1 MVEYIITYECAF
13 VNVLRARVRRK
24 EGLYKIIHLYA
35 FFFLSFYQFT
45 KLAEGYIIILAHIF
59 KNKMGR
65 YKEMKQI
72 KIITLLMLVLSIVLG
87 SLTSCDVIKDKLG
100 IDLDGIFGNETE
112 DGNGHN
118 NVICEHFY
126 ENGKCCFCGAADPDY
141 SDDNGN
147 EEQPDEKEVAKEE
160 WLSKYETITI
170 AEALTM
176 CEQFV
181 SSPSTER
188 YYIIATVK
196 SVDDTSYGKLMIED
210 ETGEIMVYGTNSADG
225 SLKYDS
231 MDVQLNA
238 GDLVLLYGT
247 LQHYKGETKEIQNA
261 WLIDRVAGEAA
272 PKEPTITPDS
282 TITIAEAIAN
292 AALVGETDRFYIT
305 ATVQTVKNPAYG
317 EMYIED
323 ATGEMYVYGS
333 YNEDG
338 SIGYAAMED
347 KPYKG
352 DTVTLYVTINVFNGT
367 PQVKNARIISFEHSV
382 SDINPDDYTLS
393 SIADARLAADED
405 IVKVKG
411 VVARITYANGMIP
424 SGFIL
429 IDNTSSIYV
438 YDGDAA
444 ARVQIGNNVTLI
456 GSKDHWILESE
467 QNNANKFGYSGCNQI
482 TNVTLVDNDNG
493 NSTFDTSWI
502 TESTVKD
509 IIETPVSEDIS
520 TLVYK
525 VTALVKEVP
534 GNGFTNYYF
543 FDLDESSS
551 SYAYSQCS
559 GGDFEWVR
567 EFDGKI
573 CTVYLTALNA
583 KSTGSDCF
591 WRFVPVSIVD
601 ENYTFDPANAPE
613 FAVKY
618 HGMDQFLSEYSADPE
633 LELIGSVSS
642 ELLGFEG
649 VTLTYTS
656 SDENVIKLITENGKT
671 VMHCVNY
678 GTATVTVTASFG
690 GKEYSKSIEICY
702 KEPVQ
707 YDYISVEEAIVAE
720 EDSTIIV
727 KGIVGPSLVN
737 KEGFYLMGE
746 NGLIA
751 VITTADIVDTL
762 SIGNEIILEGKRET
776 YTKGGTGYFGQSS
789 IVDAVVLENNLGNHE
804 YNDDYFITDKTLAD
818 LYELDHTED
827 HTTEVYVVTA
837 KIEYIETNF
846 YTSLKL
852 THDGAEFNLYMSGAG
867 QYSWM
872 KDYFDQT
879 VTLEIAPCNWND
891 KTYYRGCVLAIVLE
905 DGTKI
910 LNTLNFDN

>member
-1 MVEYIITYECAF
+1 
-13 VNVLRARVRRK
+13 
-24 EGLYKIIHLYA
+24 
-35 FFFLSFYQFT
+35 
-45 KLAEGYIIILAHIF
+45 
-59 KNKMGR
+59 
-65 YKEMKQI
+65 MKQI
-72 KIITLLMLVLSIVLG
+72 KIVLILMLALSLVLG
-87 SLTSCDVIKDKLG
+87 SLTSCQFIEDKLG
-100 IDLDGIFGNETE
+100 IDLPGIGDDGKDPIEP
-112 DGNGHN
+112 
-118 NVICEHFY
+118 VICEHAF
-126 ENGKCCFCGAADPDY
+126 ENGKCLFCGATEPDNGD
-141 SDDNGN
+141 SGDNGN
-147 EEQPDEKEVAKEE
+147 SGDNGDSGTNEEDKEAAKKAE
-160 WLSKYETITI
+160 WESKYECITI

-176 CEQFV
+176 CEEYVQ
-181 SSPSTER
+181 SPSTDR
-188 YYIIATVK
+188 YYIIAKVK
-196 SVDDTSYGKLMIED
+196 SVDNTSFGQLTIED
-210 ETGEIMVYGTNSADG
+210 ETGEIMVYGTNSSDG
-225 SLKYDS
+225 SLKYDQ
-231 MDVQLNA
+231 MDVELKA
-238 GDLVLLYGT
+238 GDLILIYGT
-247 LQHYKGETKEIQNA
+247 LQNYNGNTKEVQNA
-261 WLIDRVAGEAA
+261 WLIDHHAGVVV
-272 PKEPTITPDS
+272 PPSIDVNPGD
-282 TITIAEAIAN
+282 TITIEKALEIAGH
-292 AALVGETDRFYIT
+292 VGANDRFYIT
-305 ATVQTVKNPAYG
+305 GTVVSVTNAAYG
-317 EMYIED
+317 AMIIADE
-323 ATGEMYVYGS
+323 TGEIS
-333 YNEDG
+333 IYNSKNADG
-338 SIGYAAMED
+338 SVNYKDMQD

-352 DTVTLYVTINVFNGT
+352 DTVKVYATLQNFNGN
-367 PQVKNARIISFEHSV
+367 KEIKSAYIIEFEHAEL
-382 SDINPDDYTLS
+382 DINPDDYTLS
-393 SIADARLAADED
+393 SIADARLAADGD
-405 IVKVKG
+405 IVKVNG

-493 NSTFDTSWI
+493 NSAFDTSWI

-543 FDLDESSS
+543 FDLDEKNS

-583 KSTGSDCF
+583 KSTGTDCF
-591 WRFVPVSIVD
+591 WRFLPVSIVD
-601 ENYTFDPANAPE
+601 ENFTFDLADAPE

-618 HGMDQFLSEYSADPE
+618 HGIGQFLSEYSADPE

-690 GKEYSKSIEICY
+690 GKEYSESIEICY

-737 KEGFYLMGE
+737 KEGFYLMGD

-751 VITTADIVDTL
+751 VITTADILDTL

-789 IVDAVVLENNLGNHE
+789 IVDAVVLVNNLGNHE
-804 YNDDYFITDKTLAD
+804 YNDDYFITGKTLAD

-827 HTTEVYVVTA
+827 HTTELYV
-837 KIEYIETNF
+837 IEAYVFVEQYSI
-846 YTSLKL
+846 KL
-852 THDGAEFNLYMSGAG
+852 GNADGSIKFNLYASGVG
-867 QYSWM
+867 QYYWL
-872 KDYFDQT
+872 KEYGGQKLT
-879 VTLEIAPCNWND
+879 IYVAPCNWNS
-891 KTYYRGCVLAIVLE
+891 KGYYAGCAMAAVLS
-905 DGTKI
+905 DGTI
-910 LNTLNFDN
+910 VYNTLNFDN